1 MNNVKH
7 NESADWIQK
16 VAEEIQGNRQQNI
29 EITPTTIKERIRKMA
44 NWKTPG
50 FDGVHGYWIEMLVSM
65 QERITFHMLSCISR
79 GEVPDWKKTGGAVLL
94 MKDKSK
100 RNQVS
105 NDNPITCLPLIW
117 KLFIGIEADEI
128 YNNLEKNDLLL
139 EEQKGL

>member
-29 EITPTTIKERIRKMA
+29 EITPTTIKERIQKMA

-50 FDGVHGYWIEMLVSM
+50 SDGVHGYWIKMLVSM
-65 QERITFHMLSCISR
+65 QERITFHMLSCITR
-79 GEVPDWKKTGGAVLL
+79 GEVPDWTKTGGAVLL

-105 NDNPITCLPLIW
+105 NDNPITCLPLMW
-117 KLFIGIEADEI
+117 KLFIGILADEI

>member
-50 FDGVHGYWIEMLVSM
+50 FDGVHGYWIKMLVSM
-65 QERITFHMLSCISR
+65 QERITFHMLSCISTR
-79 GEVPDWKKTGGAVLL
+79 L
-94 MKDKSK
+94 
-100 RNQVS
+100 
-105 NDNPITCLPLIW
+105 
-117 KLFIGIEADEI
+117 DETWWGCPT
-128 YNNLEKNDLLL
+128 NERQ
-139 EEQKGL
+139 EQKKPSEQ

>member
-29 EITPTTIKERIRKMA
+29 ETIPTKIKERIRKMA

-50 FDGVHGYWIEMLVSM
+50 SDRVHGCWINMLVSM
-65 QERITFHMLSCISR
+65 QVKITFHLLSCITR
-79 GEVPDWKKTGGAVLL
+79 GEVPDWMKTGRAVLL
-94 MKDKSK
+94 LKDKSK

-105 NDNPITCLPLIW
+105 NDNPITCLPIRW
-117 KLFIGIEADEI
+117 KLFIGILADEI

>member
-29 EITPTTIKERIRKMA
+29 EITPTTIKERIQKMA

-50 FDGVHGYWIEMLVSM
+50 SDGVHGYWIKMLVSM

-79 GEVPDWKKTGGAVLL
+79 GEVPDWTKTGGAVLL

>member
-50 FDGVHGYWIEMLVSM
+50 FDGVHGYWIKMLVSM
-65 QERITFHMLSCISR
+65 QERITCHMLSCISR
-79 GEVPDWKKTGGAVLL
+79 GEVPDWTKTGGAVLL

>member
-50 FDGVHGYWIEMLVSM
+50 FDGVHGYWIKMLVSM
-65 QERITFHMLSCISR
+65 QERITFHLLSCISR
-79 GEVPDWKKTGGAVLL
+79 GEVPDWTKTGGAVLL

-105 NDNPITCLPLIW
+105 NDNPITCLPLMW
-117 KLFIGIEADEI
+117 KLFIGILADEI

>member
-50 FDGVHGYWIEMLVSM
+50 FDGVHGYWIKMLVSM

-79 GEVPDWKKTGGAVLL
+79 GEVPDWTKTGGAVLL

-105 NDNPITCLPLIW
+105 NDNPITCLPIRW
-117 KLFIGIEADEI
+117 KLFIGILADEI

>member
-50 FDGVHGYWIEMLVSM
+50 SDGVHGYWIKMLVSM
-65 QERITFHMLSCISR
+65 QERITFHMLSCITR
-79 GEVPDWKKTGGAVLL
+79 GEVPDWTKTGGAVLL

-105 NDNPITCLPLIW
+105 NDNPITCLPLMW